1 MIPRT
6 FRLVNGN
13 GVSYDITSKQTFF
26 HEPSGLGFS
35 KSNTYHQVGSRFILV
50 NSQPEQISVQGSVAF
65 LGDDPYGEYFKFVS
79 FCQIEPLYLFYTP
92 DPDLDPAASTSG
104 RTYRLPVTVSRID
117 KSEILKEGYLDCS
130 ITFEALSPW
139 IRYIDLDNGDQA
151 TKVEPLVW
159 GITWGVRFGFNPFS
173 EGIVSDGNTASPA
186 RLTIRGPIT
195 NPTWSLYVN
204 GNKVSDGAFDT
215 ATHGDFVLA
224 EGENLVIDNTVTPY
238 SITKVNTVTGEVEN
252 VYQKTDFTTTRFI
265 NLNPGRNIVFVKD
278 DENKK
283 YFNARLEAYL
293 YYDTV

>member
-1 MIPRT
+1 MIPRA

-13 GVSYDITSKQTFF
+13 GASYGITSKETFF
-26 HEPSGLGFS
+26 HDPSGLGFS
-35 KSNTYHQVGSRFILV
+35 KKNSYHQVGSRYV
-50 NSQPEQISVQGSVAF
+50 RVDSQPDQISVQGSIAF

-92 DPDLDPAASTSG
+92 DPDKDSAVSTSG
-104 RTYRLPVTVSRID
+104 RTYMLPVTVSRLD
-117 KSEILKEGYLDCS
+117 KTEIEKDGYLDCS

-139 IRYIDLDNGDQA
+139 VRYLELDNGDQS
-151 TKVEPLVW
+151 KRVEPLTW
-159 GITWGVRFGFNPFS
+159 GITWGVRFGYNPFS
-173 EGIVSDGNTASPA
+173 GGITSDGSQYSPA
-186 RLTIRGPIT
+186 RLTIKGPIT

-224 EGENLVIDNTVTPY
+224 EGENLVIDNTVIPY
-238 SITKVNTVTGEVEN
+238 SITKVNTTTGAVEN

-265 NLNPGRNIVFVKD
+265 DLAPGKNVVVIKD
-278 DENKK
+278 GENQS
-283 YFNARLEAYL
+283 YYNARLEAYL